1 MAYIYYMWL
10 VCVLF
15 FLFTPVLL
23 FILFASLLSFFKY
36 LKAFKSVSVFSI
48 LKFNSEGSLCGF
60 LFIQGAECLVC
71 PSVWKRLLVLGLFLE
86 WGCWLFLSDFSFL
99 SRIPFIGIIDLL
111 DQSSDFLIFSFLF
124 SISPIWHHYIKIQ
137 VSFEGKQTSPHCLE
151 ESWTPGELTMRCNKR
166 DSRAVTMFTFQNQEE
181 PQCTRLKWPED
192 LVLTIKEKLK
202 YKVNENDHLE

>member
-124 SISPIWHHYIKIQ
+124 SIFFFLLYCCWVFIYNHKLSYIKFPRAF
-137 VSFEGKQTSPHCLE
+137 VFGPFE
-151 ESWTPGELTMRCNKR
+151 
-166 DSRAVTMFTFQNQEE
+166 
-181 PQCTRLKWPED
+181 
-192 LVLTIKEKLK
+192 
-202 YKVNENDHLE
+202 